1 MDIEKQLRT
10 GHVRRWHIVAVSRE
24 QSIAEHMHRVGI
36 IAEQILRILDR
47 YSWDSNLTIN
57 VMRWAHIHDRSEVV
71 TGDTPTPAK
80 VAMRYASEVGRDS
93 EEVVDPL
100 ARITAIIDPEA
111 DELRRCVEHDQPLAG
126 AIVKLADLIEAMN
139 YVGIFG
145 CGRHA
150 RVTWDEIR
158 QKARAQVEVIDRLTR
173 PNDATATAQLYADQE
188 CQIDDLV
195 RLIYSLEEGHHW
207 K

>member
-80 VAMRYASEVGRDS
+80 TAMWQASEVGRDS
-93 EEVVDPL
+93 NGVVDPL
-100 ARITAIIDPEA
+100 ARITALIDPEA
-111 DELRRCVEHDQPLAG
+111 EELRQCVEHDQPLAG

-139 YVGIFG
+139 YIGIFG
-145 CGRHA
+145 CGQHA
-150 RVTWDEIR
+150 RETWEEIQ
-158 QKARAQVEVIDRLTR
+158 QKAYRQVVTIGKLAHL
-173 PNDATATAQLYADQE
+173 DATTRSNNGHSPQT
-188 CQIDDLV
+188 DDLI
-195 RLIYSLEEGHHW
+195 RLISSLEEGRHW